1 MLGKEELY
9 APDACACK
17 RLCDLFCHVFSLAQ
31 LVLGNGKRLPAL
43 AIVATLLYMSYGRTE
58 EGGAVFLCDGKEGKL
73 RVEVDKLLD
82 NNFLYIASTSFHGC
96 VERFFELRGVFHD
109 ALAVA

>member
-1 MLGKEELY
+1 
-9 APDACACK
+9 
-17 RLCDLFCHVFSLAQ
+17 
-31 LVLGNGKRLPAL
+31 
-43 AIVATLLYMSYGRTE
+43 MSYWGAE
-58 EGGAVFLCDGKEGKL
+58 QGGSVFLRNGKEGKL

-82 NNFLYIASTSFHGC
+82 NNFLYIASASFHGC